1 MSSLLDTNV
10 LIYYFNGLID
20 GRKIEELLEKSFN
33 ISISTKIEF
42 LSWSKLAE
50 DEELDR
56 KAKVFVSYATL
67 FDLDNKIA

>member
-33 ISISTKIEF
+33 ISIITKIEF

-56 KAKVFVSYATL
+56 KAKVFVSMQHYLT
-67 FDLDNKIA
+67 